1 MFEGPIVY
9 KLNTPRLCLD
19 GPQVK
24 TRKLFPYLGLR
35 IPSNEQIHN
44 MHSSNI
50 MTNIFSRKLSNINL
64 ILKRLLEY
72 IYTGWGG
79 QLWAKMFFFQSIGL
93 HVGLT
98 VAAE

>member
-1 MFEGPIVY
+1 
-9 KLNTPRLCLD
+9 
-19 GPQVK
+19 
-24 TRKLFPYLGLR
+24 
-35 IPSNEQIHN
+35 
-44 MHSSNI
+44 